1 MDISMENI
9 PGGITAV
16 DGIEA
21 AGVSCGLKKT
31 GEKDFALLYC
41 REPATGAAVFTTN
54 RFKAPPLL
62 VTEQHLV
69 GSVRAV
75 AINSGIANAC
85 TGDQGFADARMTAS
99 LVGERLDLRAEEV
112 LVASTGVIGF
122 YLPMQKIAAGVTQ
135 AAASLS
141 PDGGRNAAEAIM
153 TTDTVIKES
162 AVRFSPGEGHQ
173 PFIIAGMAKGSGMI
187 CPDMATMLAFVS
199 TDLKVEQELLQEA
212 LREAVA
218 HSFNLI
224 SVDGD
229 TSTNDMVLLLACGG
243 TDLQKIDKQSPL
255 WPVFQKALGHVCREL
270 AYKVVADGEGV
281 TKVIKLTVKGAADYE
296 MGRKLA
302 RSVLNSSLVKTAF
315 FGEDANWGRI
325 ITAMGYAGVDF
336 IPERVNIFLGDV
348 QVTDK
353 GKGLIF
359 DEADAK
365 AVLMQAEVP
374 VLIDLNQG
382 NTEITAWG
390 NDLSYEY
397 ISINSDYRS

>member
-99 LVGERLDLRAEEV
+99 LVGERLDLRTEEV

-162 AVRFSPGEGHQ
+162 AVRFSPGEGYQ
-173 PFIIAGMAKGSGMI
+173 PFVIAGMAKGSGMI

-359 DEADAK
+359 DEAAAK